1 MKKRILSLV
10 LTLALLLSALA
21 GCETESSRGGEPS
34 GHTAPAQSA
43 EEDTDAGAGGDEIPL
58 AYPDFVM
65 PEATGSLTVYATGM
79 LGLVMS
85 PAVERFR
92 ELYPE
97 VTVDYQTLSDE
108 EYGLRIET
116 EIPAGG
122 GPDVLFAYSIP
133 DVYKT
138 IETGIFED
146 LNPYMLSDPDFHE
159 EDFYDVLDV
168 GLLNG
173 VRGILPVEI
182 KLPIL
187 QTTEEAL
194 ADAGI
199 GREEFRTWDGFISAA
214 LRYREQY
221 PDNSVFSYGWD
232 DGYLFDMVR
241 ACGMD
246 FIDYR
251 NRVPAVDREKMEQ
264 LCTFCALDYREGAE
278 ADWDLTGGRG
288 VTERKVLC
296 ENFGGGVLQLT
307 MYRFAAEQDA
317 GEHMIYETIPDVR
330 DGVTATLVS
339 FAAIPR
345 SSENK
350 LNAWRLIMIL
360 LSDEIQG
367 GHEDTI
373 FKTDYLR
380 IGFPVRR
387 ESMERR
393 ITETV
398 LGYYE
403 GSPEYPEYDDEI
415 VRDIADISEVYGR
428 MTGCRAVQSTVS
440 GYIWKNMKP
449 FLMGKQSF
457 DKCYDRLYSELELYA
472 GE

>member
-1 MKKRILSLV
+1 MKTRVLSLI
-10 LTLALLLSALA
+10 LTIALLLSALV
-21 GCETESSRGGEPS
+21 GCETESGTDEQPAN
-34 GHTAPAQSA
+34 HTAPVQSA
-43 EEDTDAGAGGDEIPL
+43 SEAPNDGAGGEEIPL
-58 AYPDFVM
+58 DYPDFVM
-65 PEATGSLTVYATGM
+65 PEATGTLTVYATGM

-97 VTVDYQTLSDE
+97 VTVDYQTLSDD
-108 EYGLRIET
+108 EYGIRIET

-122 GPDVLFAYSIP
+122 GPDVLFAYSLP

-146 LNPYMLSDPDFHE
+146 LNPYMRNDPDFHD

-199 GREEFRTWDGFISAA
+199 GREEIRTWDGFMSAA
-214 LRYREQY
+214 LRYREQN
-221 PDNSVFSYGWD
+221 PDNTVFSYGWD
-232 DGYLFDMVR
+232 DGYLTDMVR

-264 LCTFCALDYREGAE
+264 LCAFCALDYIEGAE
-278 ADWDLTGGRG
+278 TDWDLTGGKG
-288 VTERKVLC
+288 VTERKVLF
-296 ENFGGGVLQLT
+296 ENVGDGVLQLT
-307 MYRFAAEQDA
+307 MYRFAAERDA
-317 GEHMIYETIPDVR
+317 GEHMIYETIPDVQ
-330 DGVTATLVS
+330 DGVTANLVS

-345 SSENK
+345 SSTNK

-360 LSDEIQG
+360 LSDGIQG
-367 GHEDTI
+367 GSNPPGYN
-373 FKTDYLR
+373 YLR

-398 LGYYE
+398 RDYY
-403 GSPEYPEYDDEI
+403 GGGAPEYPEYEDEI
-415 VRDIADISEVYGR
+415 ARDIADITEVYGR
-428 MTGCRAVQSTVS
+428 MTGCKAVQSAVS
-440 GYIWKNMKP
+440 RYIWKNIKP

-457 DKCYDRLYSELELYA
+457 DKCHDRLYSELELYA
-472 GE
+472 SE